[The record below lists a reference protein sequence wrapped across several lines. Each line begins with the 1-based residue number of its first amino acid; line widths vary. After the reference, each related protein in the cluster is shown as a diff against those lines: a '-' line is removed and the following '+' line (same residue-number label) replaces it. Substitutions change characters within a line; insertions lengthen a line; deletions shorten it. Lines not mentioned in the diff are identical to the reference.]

1 MKLNNLFSFIKTIE
15 FRDIILI
22 IMSVAFIFT
31 IVFNGG
37 SVYKKQIKDLT
48 KELETKQE
56 RWSFV
61 EDSLNNA
68 ISNRDREIELRND
81 RIADYKKEL
90 DKKSQSIAENEK
102 LAKMTAEERKKQQK
116 LKDEMIKKIKNMPND
131 EFLKFLNKNL

>member
-22 IMSVAFIFT
+22 IMSIAFIFT

>member
-1 MKLNNLFSFIKTIE
+1 MKLNNLFSFVKTIE

>member
-1 MKLNNLFSFIKTIE
+1 MKLNNLFSFVKTIE

-90 DKKSQSIAENEK
+90 DKCILVCANCHREIHGK
-102 LAKMTAEERKKQQK
+102 L
-116 LKDEMIKKIKNMPND
+116 NNND
-131 EFLKFLNKNL
+131 KY